1 MDPRV
6 KPGGDGRTL
15 PCSRVPGATQH
26 EARKRAVVRCRTGT
40 VTHTAFATVP
50 EQRRTASLTL
60 ALHRIR
66 DTRVHL
72 RAARAGCTIMHST
85 ATER

>member
-1 MDPRV
+1 MLEFLGEFARSLVELFLQVDRQGITV
-6 KPGGDGRTL
+6 GFA
-15 PCSRVPGATQH
+15 PCG
-26 EARKRAVVRCRTGT
+26 
-40 VTHTAFATVP
+40 TAFATVP